1 MVPRTLVAVVLV
13 VALAATAAGQDFSA
27 TLDGL
32 QEAPPVVTTGTG
44 TGTADF
50 DPATN
55 MLSVNLVFSDLI
67 GTTTNSHIHCCLTT
81 DPTAGVALG
90 FTATF
95 PMGVTSGNF
104 VNSYDLL
111 DPNVYTASFL
121 NDFGGGTAAGARDA
135 MLAGMRNGTAYFNI
149 HTSFRG
155 GGEIRGAITPEPSS
169 LLLALGG
176 LGIFA
181 VAYRRRTR

>member
-1 MVPRTLVAVVLV
+1 MVPRILVAVVLV
-13 VALAATAAGQDFSA
+13 VALAATAPGQDFSA

-32 QEAPPVVTTGTG
+32 QESPPVVTTGTG
-44 TGTADF
+44 TGIADF

-81 DPTAGVALG
+81 NPTAGVAVG

-104 VNSYDLL
+104 VNTYDLL
-111 DPNVYTASFL
+111 DSNVYAASFL

-135 MLAGMRNGTAYFNI
+135 LLAAMRNGAAYFNI
-149 HTSFRG
+149 HTSFRP
-155 GGEIRGAITPEPSS
+155 GGELRGAITPEPSS
-169 LLLALGG
+169 LGLAVSG
-176 LGIFA
+176 LAAIA
-181 VAYRRRTR
+181 WLYRRRTP